1 MEANMN
7 TIGKNINILYRQFNL
22 FLNHE
27 LSGVELNSTDLMYLG
42 TLFIEDGVTQDDL
55 AKDFCVDKAATARSM
70 QNLEK
75 KGIIIRKPDE
85 SDRRAKR
92 VYLTDKAYKYKPLME
107 SIQKKWMKICNTP
120 MNDEEVIQFEKNLEI
135 ITEHV
140 KLINGIDDKEGQ

>member
-1 MEANMN
+1 MN

-27 LSGVELNSTDLMYLG
+27 LSGVELNSTDLLYLG

>member
-1 MEANMN
+1 MN

-55 AKDFCVDKAATARSM
+55 AKDFCVDKAATTRSM

>member
-1 MEANMN
+1 MN

-120 MNDEEVIQFEKNLEI
+120 MNDEEVIQFEKKLEI

>member
-1 MEANMN
+1 MN

-27 LSGVELNSTDLMYLG
+27 LSGIELNATDLMYLG

-92 VYLTDKAYKYKPLME
+92 VYLTDKAYEYKPLME

-140 KLINGIDDKEGQ
+140 KLINGIDDREGQ

>member
-1 MEANMN
+1 MN

-120 MNDEEVIQFEKNLEI
+120 MNDEEVIQFGKNLEI

>member
-1 MEANMN
+1 MN

-140 KLINGIDDKEGQ
+140 KLINGIDDKGGQ

>member
-1 MEANMN
+1 MN

-42 TLFIEDGVTQDDL
+42 TLFMEDGVTQDDL

>member
-1 MEANMN
+1 MN

-75 KGIIIRKPDE
+75 KGIIIRKLDE

>member
-1 MEANMN
+1 MN

-85 SDRRAKR
+85 TDRRAKR
-92 VYLTDKAYKYKPLME
+92 IYLTDKAYKYKPLME

>member
-1 MEANMN
+1 MN

-140 KLINGIDDKEGQ
+140 KLINGIDDKEEQ

>member
-1 MEANMN
+1 MN

-107 SIQKKWMKICNTP
+107 SIQKKWLKICNTP

>member
-1 MEANMN
+1 MN

>member
-1 MEANMN
+1 MN

-92 VYLTDKAYKYKPLME
+92 VYLTDKAYKYKPLMG

-140 KLINGIDDKEGQ
+140 KLINGIDDK

>member
-1 MEANMN
+1 MN

-120 MNDEEVIQFEKNLEI
+120 MNDEEVIQFEKNLAI

>member
-1 MEANMN
+1 MN

-42 TLFIEDGVTQDDL
+42 TLFTEDGVTQDDL

-70 QNLEK
+70 HNLEK

-140 KLINGIDDKEGQ
+140 KLINGIDDREGQ

>member
-1 MEANMN
+1 MN

-85 SDRRAKR
+85 SDRRAKK

-120 MNDEEVIQFEKNLEI
+120 MNDGEVIQFEKNLEI

>member
-1 MEANMN
+1 MN

-140 KLINGIDDKEGQ
+140 KLINGIDDKSS

>member
-1 MEANMN
+1 MN

-85 SDRRAKR
+85 ADRRAKR
-92 VYLTDKAYKYKPLME
+92 IYLTDKAYKYKPLME
-107 SIQKKWMKICNTP
+107 SIQEKWMKICNTP

>member
-1 MEANMN
+1 MN

-85 SDRRAKR
+85 LDRRAKR

>member
-1 MEANMN
+1 MN

-140 KLINGIDDKEGQ
+140 KLINGIDD

>member
-1 MEANMN
+1 MN

-42 TLFIEDGVTQDDL
+42 SLFIEDGVTQDDL

-92 VYLTDKAYKYKPLME
+92 IYLTDKAYKYKPLME

-140 KLINGIDDKEGQ
+140 KLINGIDDREGQ

>member
-1 MEANMN
+1 MN
-7 TIGKNINILYRQFNL
+7 TIGKNINILCRQFNL

>member
-1 MEANMN
+1 MN
-7 TIGKNINILYRQFNL
+7 TIGKNINILCRQFNL

-75 KGIIIRKPDE
+75 KGIIIRQPDE
-85 SDRRAKR
+85 ADHRAKR
-92 VYLTDKAYKYKPLME
+92 IYLTDKAYKYKPLME
-107 SIQKKWMKICNTP
+107 SIQKKWTKICNTP

>member
-1 MEANMN
+1 MN

-120 MNDEEVIQFEKNLEI
+120 INDEEVIQFEKNLEI

>member
-1 MEANMN
+1 MN

-75 KGIIIRKPDE
+75 KGIIIRQPDE
-85 SDRRAKR
+85 ADRRAKR
-92 VYLTDKAYKYKPLME
+92 IYLTDKAYKYKPLME

-140 KLINGIDDKEGQ
+140 KLINGIDDREGQ

>member
-1 MEANMN
+1 MN

-120 MNDEEVIQFEKNLEI
+120 MNDEKVIQFEKNLEI

>member
-1 MEANMN
+1 MN

-42 TLFIEDGVTQDDL
+42 TLFIEDGVTQDEL

-120 MNDEEVIQFEKNLEI
+120 MNDEEVIQFGKNLEI

>member
-1 MEANMN
+1 MN

-75 KGIIIRKPDE
+75 KGIIIRQPDE
-85 SDRRAKR
+85 ADRRAKR
-92 VYLTDKAYKYKPLME
+92 IYLTDKAYKYKPLME

-120 MNDEEVIQFEKNLEI
+120 MSDEEVIQFEKNLEI

-140 KLINGIDDKEGQ
+140 KLINGIDDREGQ

>member
-1 MEANMN
+1 MN

-92 VYLTDKAYKYKPLME
+92 VYLTDKAYKYKTLME

-140 KLINGIDDKEGQ
+140 KLINGIDDREGQ

>member
-1 MEANMN
+1 MN

-27 LSGVELNSTDLMYLG
+27 LSEIELNSTDLMYLG

-140 KLINGIDDKEGQ
+140 KLINGIDDK

>member
-1 MEANMN
+1 MN

-120 MNDEEVIQFEKNLEI
+120 MHDEEVIQFEKNLEI

-140 KLINGIDDKEGQ
+140 KLINGIDDK

>member
-1 MEANMN
+1 MY
-7 TIGKNINILYRQFNL
+7 IG
-22 FLNHE
+22 
-27 LSGVELNSTDLMYLG
+27 TM
-42 TLFIEDGVTQDDL
+42 FIEDGVTQDDL

>member
-1 MEANMN
+1 MN

-140 KLINGIDDKEGQ
+140 KLINGIDDK

>member
-1 MEANMN
+1 MN

-42 TLFIEDGVTQDDL
+42 TLFIEDGFTQDDL

-85 SDRRAKR
+85 TDRRAKR

>member
-1 MEANMN
+1 MN

-85 SDRRAKR
+85 TDRRAKR

-140 KLINGIDDKEGQ
+140 KLINGIDDKGQ